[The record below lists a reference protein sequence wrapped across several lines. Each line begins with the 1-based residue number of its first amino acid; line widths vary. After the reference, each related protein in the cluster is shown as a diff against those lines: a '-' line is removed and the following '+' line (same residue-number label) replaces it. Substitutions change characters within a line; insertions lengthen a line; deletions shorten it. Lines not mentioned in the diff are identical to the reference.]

1 MSGIGIIDRFL
12 LTVRLAGVGIGKSI
26 RKRLSKGNHGRT
38 RRTLVLSYPK
48 SGRTWL
54 RTMLDDLGV
63 RARYDH
69 AEANALY
76 SAEKAFVPDTV
87 DPSDIPER
95 KVVLL
100 LRDPRDILVSSY
112 FEATKRQR
120 VFSGT
125 LSAFIRHPEFGIE
138 PLLRFQGKWK
148 RAAEQS
154 DRFLVARYEE
164 LLHDGVGTLGR
175 IVSFVDQRHIPA
187 QRIESTL
194 KAFSF
199 DRMKSMEKA
208 GLLRVFYGKKLKAAD
223 PGDTDSYKVRR
234 GGAGGYAT
242 YFSAE
247 DTKYCRTWMKKLD
260 SWYA

>member
-1 MSGIGIIDRFL
+1 MSAGGIIVRL
-12 LTVRLAGVGIGKSI
+12 ALAARLAGVGIAKSV
-26 RKRLSKGNHGRT
+26 RKRRRGKAHGETHRA
-38 RRTLVLSYPK
+38 LVLSYPK

-54 RTMLDDLGV
+54 RTMLDDLGI

-76 SAEKAFVPDTV
+76 SAEKEFVPDTV

-125 LSAFIRHPEFGIE
+125 LSTFIRHPGFGIE

-148 RAAEQS
+148 RAAGQS
-154 DRFLVARYEE
+154 ERFLIVRYEE
-164 LLHDGVGTLGR
+164 LLNDGVGTLGR
-175 IVSFVDQRHIPA
+175 IVAFVGQRHIPA
-187 QRIESTL
+187 QRIESTV

-208 GLLRVFYGKKLKAAD
+208 GLLRVFYGKKLKAVD
-223 PGDTDSYKVRR
+223 PNDTDSYKVRR

-247 DTKYCRTWMKKLD
+247 DTKYCRTWMRKLD
-260 SWYA
+260 SGYA

>member
-1 MSGIGIIDRFL
+1 MSGTGIIERFL
-12 LTVRLAGVGIGKSI
+12 LTARLAGVGIAKSV
-26 RKRLSKGNHGRT
+26 RKRRRGKAHGETHRA
-38 RRTLVLSYPK
+38 LVLSYPK

-63 RARYDH
+63 RARFDH
-69 AEANALY
+69 AEANTLY

-125 LSAFIRHPEFGIE
+125 LSTFVRHPGFGIE
-138 PLLRFQGKWK
+138 PLLRFQVKWK

-154 DRFLVARYEE
+154 DRFFIARYEE

-175 IVSFVDQRHIPA
+175 IVAFIEGRCLPQK
-187 QRIESTL
+187 RIESTL

-208 GLLRVFYGKKLKAAD
+208 GLLRVFYGKKLKAVD
-223 PGDTDSYKVRR
+223 PNDTDSYKVRR
-234 GGAGGYAT
+234 GGAGGHAAYL
-242 YFSAE
+242 SVE
-247 DTKYCRTWMKKLD
+247 DREYCLALMRKLD